1 MVFFKIK
8 KRRYDWSWARP
19 VLIILLFLLLLTALI
34 PREALRLYDYKLGE
48 IARQTI
54 IAPYD
59 FDIMKSEAEI
69 RQEEK
74 SALEKTVAAFNHNQD
89 ILNQQSRKVEQFFQ
103 MARSLQQR
111 HIQMNITGK
120 EREMMRYTPE
130 KFQPLQI
137 SFRSDSIAFWQ
148 IVEQLNTQFGINVA
162 MLPFVELYNPS
173 DSRQLDLI
181 QLEKGLI
188 NILINLYNSGIV
200 DIKKS
205 DIPSLKIGAV
215 DTGEEVILNKS
226 GVLERE
232 EAVTSLAQDLIAR
245 YPESPHS
252 KKQMLANIARLF
264 IEPNLIYDKERTE
277 KRQDDATSRIPIVQ
291 GRVLKDEKIVDANI
305 RITDEVLKKLNS
317 LNFAESQRHRQAF
330 GVRAFQR
337 IFSDFL
343 ILAILYSVQIIF
355 LFLYKREVLNN
366 LRQLGLLI
374 MIQILV
380 SGVAFLLVEVWNF
393 PLVAVPIPL
402 AALMIVIFFDVQIAV
417 MSTIALIFVLAH
429 VFGTH
434 FQFILLHIL
443 PAYAGI
449 LFLRQMRNREQI
461 FTTMLYILLAYFVT
475 VSSLQLVVFTSWKD
489 FLNLFYFALLNSVVS
504 ILGTYG
510 LVGLLEKIFD
520 VTTDITLLELS
531 DLNRPIL
538 RDLAIK
544 APGTFHHSVM
554 VGTMVEAAAEA
565 IGANSLLARV
575 GAYYHDIGKISK
587 AEYFI
592 ENQQGENKL
601 NQLKPYMAAKVV
613 VNHVREGLELADI
626 YKLPQIVKDFIDT
639 HHGTSTVAYFLDLAK
654 KEAANPA
661 DVNEDDFRYHGRKPF
676 TKETGLLMI
685 IEAMEAAVRSL
696 KKPSYQN
703 VEQMVDKLIKTRVL
717 AGELDETPLTMAD
730 LAKVKVAVIK
740 DLSRMHHARIEYP
753 EDDKNA
759 GETLNEKK

>member
-1 MVFFKIK
+1 MIFFKKAK
-8 KRRYDWSWARP
+8 KKWDWGWSRQA
-19 VLIILLFLLLLTALI
+19 LLILLFLMLLTAMI
-34 PREALRLYDYKLGE
+34 PRESLRLYDYQLGD

-59 FDIMKSEAEI
+59 FDIMKSSEEI
-69 RQEEK
+69 KQEETL
-74 SALEKTVAAFNHNQD
+74 ALEKTIAAFNHNQE
-89 ILNQQSRKVEQFFQ
+89 ILNQQSRKAEQFFQ

-111 HIQMNITGK
+111 YIQMSITGK
-120 EREMMRYTPE
+120 ERELMRYTPE
-130 KFQPLQI
+130 NFQPLQVA
-137 SFRSDSIAFWQ
+137 FRSDSIALWQ
-148 IVEQLNTQFGINVA
+148 IVDQINTQFGINVTVP
-162 MLPFVELYNPS
+162 PFIELYNPS
-173 DSRQLDLI
+173 DGQQFDLI
-181 QLEKGLI
+181 QLEKGVISILI
-188 NILINLYNSGIV
+188 NIYNAGII
-200 DIKKS
+200 DIRKS
-205 DIPSLKIGAV
+205 DFPSLKIGAV
-215 DTGEEVILNKS
+215 DAGEEVILNKS
-226 GVLERE
+226 GVMERE
-232 EAVTSLAQDLIAR
+232 EAVTNLTQDLIAR

-252 KKQMLANIARLF
+252 KKQMLSNIARLF

-277 KRQDDATSRIPIVQ
+277 KRQEDAISRIPIVQ

-305 RITDEVLKKLNS
+305 RITEDVLKKLNS
-317 LNFAESQRHRQAF
+317 LNHSESQRHQQAF
-330 GVRAFQR
+330 GVRAIER

-343 ILAILYSVQIIF
+343 ILTILFSVQIIF
-355 LFLYKREVLNN
+355 LFLYKR
-366 LRQLGLLI
+366 GLLI
-374 MIQILV
+374 SLQQFSLLTMIQFLV
-380 SGVAFLLVEVWNF
+380 SIVAFLLVEVWQF

-417 MSTIALIFVLAH
+417 MSTIALILVLAH

-434 FQFILLHIL
+434 FQFILLHLL
-443 PAYAGI
+443 PAYFGI

-461 FTTMLYILLAYFVT
+461 FKTMVFILLAYLLT
-475 VSSLQLVVFTSWKD
+475 ISSLQLVVFTTWKD
-489 FLNLFYFALLNSVVS
+489 FLNLFYFAMLNSVVS

-510 LVGLLEKIFD
+510 LVGLLEKAFD

-554 VGTMVEAAAEA
+554 VGTLVEAAAEA

-587 AEYFI
+587 AEYFV

-613 VNHVREGLELADI
+613 VNHVREGLELAEK
-626 YKLPQIVKDFIDT
+626 YKLPQIVRDFIDT
-639 HHGTSTVAYFLDLAK
+639 HHGTSTVAYFLDQAK
-654 KEAANPA
+654 KDAANPA

-696 KKPSYQN
+696 KKPTYQN
-703 VEQMVDKLIKTRVL
+703 VEQMVDKLVKNRFM

-730 LAKVKVAVIK
+730 LTKVKEAVIK

-753 EDDKNA
+753 DDKKDSEGA
-759 GETLNEKK
+759 ANENK